1 MDKVS
6 YELDNNRNV
15 VNDLLLEFEG
25 LPPALGS
32 DAVGDVSM
40 KAFEVG
46 GTSKTG
52 SEVEP
57 ETAANQ
63 VSALV
68 GRESPSSP
76 RKGGKRAIGDEEVQ
90 GEDEVVISP
99 SRFSVLALE
108 DIAEDSENE
117 EDELEEGEMV
127 AKELKVGAKT

>member
-1 MDKVS
+1 
-6 YELDNNRNV
+6 
-15 VNDLLLEFEG
+15 
-25 LPPALGS
+25 
-32 DAVGDVSM
+32 M

-63 VSALV
+63 VWALV

-76 RKGGKRAIGDEEVQ
+76 RKGGKRANGDEEVQ

-108 DIAEDSENE
+108 DIAEDNENE

-127 AKELKVGAKT
+127 AEELKVGAKT